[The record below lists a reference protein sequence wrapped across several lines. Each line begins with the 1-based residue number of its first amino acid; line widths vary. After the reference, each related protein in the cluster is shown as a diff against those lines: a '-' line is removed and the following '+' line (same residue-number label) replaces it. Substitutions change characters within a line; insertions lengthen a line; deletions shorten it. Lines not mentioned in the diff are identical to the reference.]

1 MNKSEEEMEQ
11 EECEQQEKEILGI
24 MKDNYPLDGFTID
37 EQPPFKKSD
46 GTIEYRLQ
54 VMRRDRGRKIW
65 VPIDQL
71 RAARP
76 KRLDAWKHLLKQ
88 VRLAHGVSTRSGS
101 N

>member
-1 MNKSEEEMEQ
+1 MKKSRKDMER
-11 EECEQQEKEILGI
+11 EECEQHEKEILRI
-24 MKDNYPLDGFTID
+24 MKDNYPWEGFTVD
-37 EQPPFKKSD
+37 APPPFKKSD

-76 KRLDAWKHLLKQ
+76 KRLDAWKHLLKK